1 MNETARAKGLGELR
15 TVTTHHVAAK
25 PLRKGTTYL
34 DIFVL
39 SMERQRLEQ
48 ELVSIERRR
57 KRILNRLAEARSS
70 MEKLMNDAQQEKA
83 AEAFLRIKYIY
94 GGQAEWVARGQI
106 EGARIKL
113 KSGEKEEARRIL
125 TTLARDYGEDRWG
138 KEASRLLAEIR

>member
-15 TVTTHHVAAK
+15 TVTTHHITSK
-25 PLRKGTTYL
+25 PPRKGTTYL

-57 KRILNRLAEARSS
+57 KRILNRLAEAQSA

-83 AEAFLRIKYIY
+83 AESSS
-94 GGQAEWVARGQI
+94 AEPVAVLQSTK
-106 EGARIKL
+106 EP
-113 KSGEKEEARRIL
+113 SGEQQWKKM
-125 TTLARDYGEDRWG
+125 TVDY
-138 KEASRLLAEIR
+138 

>member
-15 TVTTHHVAAK
+15 TVTNHHITAK
-25 PLRKGTTYL
+25 PSRKGTTYL

-57 KRILNRLAEARSS
+57 KRILNRLAEAQSA

-83 AEAFLRIKYIY
+83 AESSS
-94 GGQAEWVARGQI
+94 AEPVAALQSTK
-106 EGARIKL
+106 EP
-113 KSGEKEEARRIL
+113 SGEQQWKKM
-125 TTLARDYGEDRWG
+125 TVDY
-138 KEASRLLAEIR
+138 